1 MPPPRGATVG
11 DRYRSSRLRIEALL
25 GDVDEPGW
33 TTPVAACPGWRVRD
47 VLAHL
52 VGVIEDA
59 VAGRLDGPPS
69 EAQTAVEVERHR
81 DDDPRELFAQWSQMA
96 PVFEEVL
103 TERAIWPGFFDV
115 LSHEHD
121 IRGALDRPGERDHA
135 DVRLACDLLTEHLEV
150 PAALEIDLGDR
161 RIRPGGAVG
170 EPLVLR
176 TTAFEVLRLR
186 LGRRSR
192 GQVERLDWSGDPGG
206 IVDALFIFGPAT
218 HDIVE

>member
-1 MPPPRGATVG
+1 MAPPPGATVG
-11 DRYRSSRLRIEALL
+11 ARYRSSRLRIEALL
-25 GDVDEPGW
+25 ADVDEPGW
-33 TTPVAACPGWRVRD
+33 TTPVAGCPGWRVRD

-59 VAGRLDGPPS
+59 VAGTIDGPPS
-69 EAQTAVEVERHR
+69 EAQTAIEVERHR
-81 DDDPRELFAQWSQMA
+81 DDDPRELLGQWSQSA
-96 PVFEEVL
+96 PVFEEVV
-103 TERAIWPGFFDV
+103 TELAIWPAFFDV

-121 IRGALDRPGERDHA
+121 IRGALGRPGDRDHA
-135 DVRLACDLLTEHLEV
+135 DVQLACDLLTEHLVV

-161 RIRPGGAVG
+161 RIHPEGAVG

-192 GQVERLDWSGDPGG
+192 RQVEHLDWSGDPGG
-206 IVDALFIFGPAT
+206 VVDALFVFGPAS
-218 HDIVE
+218 HDLVE

>member
-1 MPPPRGATVG
+1 M
-11 DRYRSSRLRIEALL
+11 
-25 GDVDEPGW
+25 
-33 TTPVAACPGWRVRD
+33 
-47 VLAHL
+47 
-52 VGVIEDA
+52 
-59 VAGRLDGPPS
+59 
-69 EAQTAVEVERHR
+69 
-81 DDDPRELFAQWSQMA
+81 
-96 PVFEEVL
+96 
-103 TERAIWPGFFDV
+103 
-115 LSHEHD
+115 
-121 IRGALDRPGERDHA
+121 
-135 DVRLACDLLTEHLEV
+135 

-161 RIRPGGAVG
+161 RIRPSGSIG